1 MSLPSSTGSK
11 KYRNRSLDIP
21 SPNIITDKI
30 MKTTKIIKT
39 KIGPYYL
46 GKKLGQGTFGLVRL
60 GTHIK
65 TGEKVAI
72 KILEKTRILEQSDK
86 TRVEREIKILKYLHH
101 KNIVRLYSVIQTV
114 TSIYLVMEYAEGSE
128 LFEYIVKHQR
138 ISEDEA
144 CKFYHDIILGIEY
157 LNKLNIVHRDLK
169 PENLLLDANKNIKLV
184 DFGLSN
190 IFKENDPYLATACGS
205 PCYAAPEMINCDK
218 YTARTVDV
226 WSSGIVLYAMICG
239 CLPFEDDNTDI
250 LYSKI
255 TKGDFFIP
263 DHVSDEASNLLKNI
277 LNVDPE
283 ARYTIDQIKADP
295 WFNRVPFIENE
306 GLFINKYIIP
316 IDETIIEEMQKKYC
330 MSKEESRKNV
340 IMNHHN
346 YITSLYYLILKGRM
360 RNGIKSVADL
370 TSDMFHNYLKDNEN
384 LLSRYGNDLEIFIR
398 EKYKK
403 KETNKNLDDG
413 PGSST
418 STFFMST
425 EKSFKKSVPSIN
437 DLSNVASCEHFRLEK
452 VTVSSGNAHNNK
464 NAIYSFRT
472 KNNININN
480 ITIKTTESNSKK
492 TVNAKK
498 FITTQNSKVI
508 KNKRIATNL
517 ERYNKLKP
525 NILFKKKIARKGK
538 NEVNFFNTTMTNEK
552 EDEKNRTFD
561 QKILLTSIE
570 INRDDNHIS
579 NKEIVMKEKFD
590 KKKAKENFEK
600 KYIKR
605 KAKNKKFD
613 IISETDEY
621 QKIETKKR
629 KAISVSPRKNEI
641 NNGSHHKHHD
651 SNRIPYES
659 ISKYKSKI
667 KKEKIVNNVE
677 EIIITPLITEVSI
690 YSQSKTQ
697 SKLRKD
703 LIDCLNKNLFQFKIN
718 KSNKDIIFC
727 RKKETEFVINILFDS
742 KIKKSL
748 LKFKKIDGNLIS
760 YRDTIKKIIQ
770 LSL

>member
-1 MSLPSSTGSK
+1 
-11 KYRNRSLDIP
+11 
-21 SPNIITDKI
+21 
-30 MKTTKIIKT
+30 
-39 KIGPYYL
+39 
-46 GKKLGQGTFGLVRL
+46 
-60 GTHIK
+60 
-65 TGEKVAI
+65 
-72 KILEKTRILEQSDK
+72 
-86 TRVEREIKILKYLHH
+86 
-101 KNIVRLYSVIQTV
+101 
-114 TSIYLVMEYAEGSE
+114 
-128 LFEYIVKHQR
+128 
-138 ISEDEA
+138 
-144 CKFYHDIILGIEY
+144 
-157 LNKLNIVHRDLK
+157 
-169 PENLLLDANKNIKLV
+169 
-184 DFGLSN
+184 
-190 IFKENDPYLATACGS
+190 
-205 PCYAAPEMINCDK
+205 
-218 YTARTVDV
+218 
-226 WSSGIVLYAMICG
+226 
-239 CLPFEDDNTDI
+239 
-250 LYSKI
+250 
-255 TKGDFFIP
+255 
-263 DHVSDEASNLLKNI
+263 
-277 LNVDPE
+277 
-283 ARYTIDQIKADP
+283 
-295 WFNRVPFIENE
+295 
-306 GLFINKYIIP
+306 
-316 IDETIIEEMQKKYC
+316 
-330 MSKEESRKNV
+330 
-340 IMNHHN
+340 MNHHN

-384 LLSRYGNDLEIFIR
+384 LLSKYGNDLEIFIR

-472 KNNININN
+472 KNNITINN

-629 KAISVSPRKNEI
+629 KE
-641 NNGSHHKHHD
+641 
-651 SNRIPYES
+651 
-659 ISKYKSKI
+659 
-667 KKEKIVNNVE
+667 
-677 EIIITPLITEVSI
+677 
-690 YSQSKTQ
+690 
-697 SKLRKD
+697 
-703 LIDCLNKNLFQFKIN
+703 
-718 KSNKDIIFC
+718 
-727 RKKETEFVINILFDS
+727 
-742 KIKKSL
+742 
-748 LKFKKIDGNLIS
+748 
-760 YRDTIKKIIQ
+760 
-770 LSL
+770 